1 MNLKKKKNPLESVD
15 LPHLEIIEM
24 INKLAKESNYNL
36 RSLQQNKSFSENI
49 AKLMDDYI
57 DNIQFRHLRSQQETE
72 KEEMNEVDFEG
83 EVELETTENKKETQN
98 SKPIQ
103 EEESEGFDTAD
114 ETEIEALTLKVES
127 EIEIEDQKGT
137 N

>member
-1 MNLKKKKNPLESVD
+1 VNLKKKKNPLESVD